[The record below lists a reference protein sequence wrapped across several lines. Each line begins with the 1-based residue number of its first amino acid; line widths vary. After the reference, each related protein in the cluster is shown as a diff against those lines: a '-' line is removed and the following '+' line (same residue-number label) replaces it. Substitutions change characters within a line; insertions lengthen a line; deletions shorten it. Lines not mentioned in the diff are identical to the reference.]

1 MSYQKKT
8 IFQVIQMIVRNELYL
23 PAIQRKFVW
32 GHEQIE
38 RLFDSIMRG
47 YPIGTF
53 LFWYVRGEKKKDYTF
68 YKFLLNYHQRDAYLN
83 EIAPSPELR
92 DEIIGVLDG
101 QQRLSGLYISL
112 QGTYAD
118 KNPRAR
124 WENDAAFPKRQLYL
138 NLIYSPPADQP
149 NDVQYDFSFLPPSDA
164 KEIDAEHLWFRVRD
178 VLTWGED
185 PKIDEY
191 YDNLV
196 DSKNLSI
203 ANKDVIQDKKGLIKR
218 NLRILHQ
225 RLVLE
230 DLLSYY
236 QVEDQELDNILD
248 IFVRVNS
255 GGTVLSKSDLLFST
269 IVANWQQG
277 REEIEDFLET
287 IKSKGKGFWFDSD
300 FIMRCCLVLTDCPVL
315 FKVDNF
321 KKENIDK
328 IRKSWKQIR
337 SAIGKTVDILVA
349 FGFSRETLTS
359 QNAIIPIA
367 YHLIKGGTDKDS
379 RPEIRRYLIHVLLKQ
394 TFGGQGDQVLSNLR
408 EALRKKKDKDY
419 ILANDRFSYSTLMKA
434 KLPGNRSMKITD
446 DDIDE
451 MLAYR
456 KGAYSFIVLSFL
468 YPQLKYGQ
476 VEFHQDHIHP
486 ASLFT
491 DSKLKK
497 ADITESNWAKWQEI
511 KDTLPNL
518 QIMEG
523 QENESKQATPFADWI
538 TGQTNGH
545 PNVPDIAKFKADN
558 FIPNSASLSFK
569 HFSKFYEQR
578 RDLLEQAIRKVL
590 M

>member
-1 MSYQKKT
+1 
-8 IFQVIQMIVRNELYL
+8 MIVRNELYL

-32 GHEQIE
+32 DPEQIE

-53 LFWYVRGEKKKDYTF
+53 LFWFVRGEKKNDYTF
-68 YKFLLNYHQRDAYLN
+68 YKFLLNYHKRDAYLN
-83 EIAPSPELR
+83 EIAPRPELR

-112 QGTYAD
+112 QGTYAY

-124 WENDAAFPKRQLYL
+124 WDNDDAFPKRELFL
-138 NLIYSPPADQP
+138 NLIYTPPPDEP
-149 NDVQYDFSFLPPSDA
+149 NDTLYQFNFLTPSEARDSD
-164 KEIDAEHLWFRVRD
+164 KEHLWFRVRS
-178 VLTWGED
+178 VLTWGDD
-185 PKIDEY
+185 PQIDDY
-191 YDNLV
+191 YDNLL
-196 DSKNLSI
+196 DSKQLSTEI
-203 ANKDVIQDKKGLIKR
+203 KKVVQERKSLIKR
-218 NLRILHQ
+218 NLRLLHQ

-230 DLLSYY
+230 ELISYY

-269 IVANWQQG
+269 IVANWQDG
-277 REEIEDFLET
+277 REEIEHFLET
-287 IKSKGKGFWFDSD
+287 INSKGRGFWFDND

-328 IRKSWKQIR
+328 IRKSWKDIKSSIR
-337 SAIGKTVDILVA
+337 KTVDLLVT
-349 FGFSRETLTS
+349 FGFSGETLTS

-367 YHLIKGGTDKDS
+367 YHFIKGGTDKDS
-379 RPEIRRYLIHVLLKQ
+379 RPEIRRYLLHVLLKQ

-419 ILANDRFSYSTLMKA
+419 VLADGRFSFASLSKA

-446 DDIDE
+446 EDIQE
-451 MLAYR
+451 MLTYR
-456 KGAYSFIVLSFL
+456 KSAYSFIVLSFL
-468 YPQLKYGQ
+468 YPQLKFGQ

-486 ASLFT
+486 ASWFT

-497 ADITESNWAKWQEI
+497 AGVSESKWPHWQEI

-538 TGQTNGH
+538 TGQSNGH
-545 PNVPDIAKFKADN
+545 PNVADIAKFKADN
-558 FIPNSASLSFK
+558 FIPSSVSLSFK
-569 HFSKFYEQR
+569 QFDKFYEYR
-578 RDLLEQAIRKVL
+578 RNLLEQAIRKVL
-590 M
+590 K